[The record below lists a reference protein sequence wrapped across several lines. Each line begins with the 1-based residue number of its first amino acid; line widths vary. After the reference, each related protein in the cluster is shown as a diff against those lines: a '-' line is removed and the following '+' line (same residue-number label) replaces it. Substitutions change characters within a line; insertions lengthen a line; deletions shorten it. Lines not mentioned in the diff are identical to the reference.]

1 MRKSG
6 IRSDAKVKPCVMPPA
21 HKKIVE
27 KGPNLL
33 TFMATPCIM
42 TEFYEDIKYQ
52 A

>member
-6 IRSDAKVKPCVMPPA
+6 IWSDAEVKPCVMPPA
-21 HKKIVE
+21 HKIVE
-27 KGPNLL
+27 KALNLL

-42 TEFYEDIKYQ
+42 TEFYGDIKYQ